1 MRPMVRL
8 PMSTD
13 AESRSRAALLARACF
28 VFNGFIL
35 ANIALGALVRAHG
48 AGLACPDWPLCF
60 GDVVPRFDFKVAWE
74 VSHRYVGWAFGAV
87 TLALG
92 FGVLRDAALRRA
104 AGAIWGFCI
113 ALLALQGL
121 LGALT
126 VWQLLASWSV
136 TSHLLVGNAW
146 NASVLW
152 LGLALRGFASGAPRP
167 SIPRAAQLSVALA
180 AAFLLFQVA
189 LGGLVSSRYAGLA
202 CSKWPGCYDDEW
214 FPVWGMGSLVGL
226 HVHHRANAYLLAAF
240 IVWMAVATHRL
251 PALAGRAKVALA
263 LVLVQMGVGIAN
275 VLLELRV
282 EITALH
288 TALAGALVLTLT
300 SCAHAAFAKELR

>member
-1 MRPMVRL
+1 MP
-8 PMSTD
+8 TA
-13 AESRSRAALLARACF
+13 AESVSRAALLARACF

-35 ANIALGALVRAHG
+35 ANIVLGALVRAHG

-60 GDVVPRFDFKVAWE
+60 GEVIPRFDFKVAWE
-74 VSHRYVGWAFGAV
+74 VSHRYVGWTFGAAY
-87 TLALG
+87 LALG

-104 AGAIWGFCI
+104 AGAIWGLGI

-126 VWQLLASWSV
+126 VWHLLASWSV
-136 TSHLLVGNAW
+136 TSHLVVGNAW
-146 NASVLW
+146 NACVLW
-152 LGLALRGFASGAPRP
+152 LGFSLRGFASGAGRPAVPRT
-167 SIPRAAQLSVALA
+167 AKLSVALA
-180 AAFLLFQVA
+180 AAFLLFQIA

-202 CSKWPGCYDDEW
+202 CSKWPGCYDDAW
-214 FPVWGMGSLVGL
+214 FPAWGMDNLVGL

-240 IVWMAVATHRL
+240 VAWMVWEARRL
-251 PALAGRAKVALA
+251 PPLAGPARLA
-263 LVLVQMGVGIAN
+263 LLLVFAQMGVGVAN
-275 VLLELRV
+275 VLLQLRV

-288 TALAGALVLTLT
+288 SLLAGALVLTLT